1 MDDDDPFDS
10 VAKEVGE
17 SLIKADSTIT
27 TWCKNV
33 ENLLKQP
40 LKTSKKNILLDEFSA
55 HQTDLKQLEWDIA
68 ELREVVGV
76 SKSNPDQFNLLEND
90 VLQRDTIIQKMEL
103 RLSAMRKTID
113 SMNLKK
119 TLETPNEETPLS
131 RLVENQDS
139 HRTKNHRNQN

>member
-40 LKTSKKNILLDEFSA
+40 LKISKKNFLLDEYSA
-55 HQTDLKQLEWDIA
+55 HQTNLKQLEWDIA

-90 VLQRDTIIQKMEL
+90 VLQRDTVIQRMEL
-103 RLSAMRKTID
+103 KLNGIRKTID
-113 SMNLKK
+113 GMDLRNR
-119 TLETPNEETPLS
+119 LETPNEETPLS
-131 RLVENQDS
+131 RLVGGGGGGGHKNQS
-139 HRTKNHRNQN
+139 